1 MCAENLCGCFLAAPS
16 LPLLTHQGP
25 GSISSLS
32 GCKTYC
38 GGKVG
43 GPNTL
48 LCLEGVTSLIGLY
61 TMFVG
66 VFAVDYEIRIGLVII
81 DINIMH
87 IHVRC

>member
-1 MCAENLCGCFLAAPS
+1 
-16 LPLLTHQGP
+16 
-25 GSISSLS
+25 
-32 GCKTYC
+32 
-38 GGKVG
+38 VG